1 MTRTIDPV
9 TLRLFV
15 AVCEERNIARAAA
28 REALVASAVS
38 KRIGAVEQQLG
49 TPLLVRGRRGIEPTP
64 AGEALLRQAR
74 DVLGA
79 MERLH
84 AELSGFASG
93 VQGSVRMVASISALA
108 ERLPEDVAAFITQ
121 HPAVRVSLDEITG
134 AEAVRQVREGAAD
147 IGVTWDAVDARGLR
161 VLPYRADHLGVV
173 MPPSHPLA
181 GRRRVRFADT
191 LDHDW
196 ITTAPGGLID
206 TMLRREAARLG
217 RTITPRIQVTSI
229 EASAR
234 IAAAGLGLAILPVEA
249 AASLVAASRL
259 IVVPLHEPWAK
270 RRFVIATRDAEWLS
284 AASRALVAHLHGV
297 AGAGDRDAA
306 LSAGRGPGRPS

>member
-1 MTRTIDPV
+1 MSRHFDPV

-28 REALVASAVS
+28 REALVPSAVS
-38 KRIGAVEQQLG
+38 KRIGAIEQQLG
-49 TPLLVRGRRGIEPTP
+49 TPLLVRGRRGIEPTA
-64 AGEALLRQAR
+64 AGQALLRQAR

-108 ERLPEDVAAFITQ
+108 EWLPEDVAAFITR

-134 AEAVRQVREGAAD
+134 AVAVRQVREGAAD
-147 IGVTWDAVDARGLR
+147 IGVTWDAVDTRGLR
-161 VLPYRADHLGVV
+161 VLPYRSDHLGVV
-173 MPPSHPLA
+173 MHPEHPLA
-181 GRRRVRFADT
+181 GRKRLRFADT
-191 LDHDW
+191 LAHDW

-206 TMLRREAARLG
+206 TMLRRHAARLG

-234 IAAAGLGLAILPVEA
+234 IAAAGLGLAILPLEA
-249 AASLVAASRL
+249 AASVVSAAQVV
-259 IVVPLHEPWAK
+259 VVPLQEAWA
-270 RRFVIATRDAEWLS
+270 RRQFVIATRDEEWLS
-284 AASRALVAHLHGV
+284 AASRALALHLRDVARD
-297 AGAGDRDAA
+297 GAG
-306 LSAGRGPGRPS
+306 

>member
-1 MTRTIDPV
+1 MERHFDPV
-9 TLRLFV
+9 TLRLFI
-15 AVCEERNIARAAA
+15 AVCEEGNIARAAA

-64 AGEALLRQAR
+64 AGQALLRQAR

-79 MERLH
+79 MERMH
-84 AELSGFASG
+84 VELSEFASG

-108 ERLPEDVAAFITQ
+108 EWLPEDVAAFITR
-121 HPAVRVSLDEITG
+121 HPAVRVSLDEVTG
-134 AEAVRQVREGAAD
+134 AAAVRQVREGASD
-147 IGVTWDAVDARGLR
+147 IGVTWDAVDTHGLQ
-161 VLPYRADHLGVV
+161 VLPYRSDHLGVV

-181 GRRRVRFADT
+181 QRKRVRFADT

-206 TMLRREAARLG
+206 TMLRRHAARLG
-217 RTITPRIQVTSI
+217 RTINPRIQVTSI

-234 IAAAGLGLAILPVEA
+234 ITAAGLGLAILPIEA
-249 AASLVAASRL
+249 AASLVAAARL
-259 IVVPLHEPWAK
+259 IVVPLHESWA
-270 RRFVIATRDAEWLS
+270 RRHFVIVTRDDAWLS
-284 AASRALVAHLHGV
+284 AASRALAAHL
-297 AGAGDRDAA
+297 RDVAA
-306 LSAGRGPGRPS
+306 LPGG

>member
-1 MTRTIDPV
+1 MSRHFDPI

-15 AVCEERNIARAAA
+15 AVCEERNIARAAV

-38 KRIGAVEQQLG
+38 KRIGAIEQQLG

-64 AGEALLRQAR
+64 AGQVLLRQAR

-79 MERLH
+79 MERMH
-84 AELSGFASG
+84 AELSEFASG

-108 ERLPEDVAAFITQ
+108 EWLPEDVAAFITC

-134 AEAVRQVREGAAD
+134 AVAVRQVREGAAD
-147 IGVTWDAVDARGLR
+147 IGVTWDAVDTRGLR
-161 VLPYRADHLGVV
+161 VLPYRTDHLGVV

-181 GRRRVRFADT
+181 VRSRVRFADT

-229 EASAR
+229 EASTR
-234 IAAAGLGLAILPVEA
+234 VAAAGLGLAILPLEA
-249 AASLVAASRL
+249 AASQVAAARVV
-259 IVVPLHEPWAK
+259 VVPLHEPWAR
-270 RRFVIATRDAEWLS
+270 RRFVVVTRDEEWLS
-284 AASRALVAHLHGV
+284 AASRALAMHLHEV
-297 AGAGDRDAA
+297 AREAA
-306 LSAGRGPGRPS
+306 S

>member
-1 MTRTIDPV
+1 MAEAYHGAMERHFDPV

-15 AVCEERNIARAAA
+15 AVCEEGNIARAAA

-38 KRIGAVEQQLG
+38 KRIGAVEQQVG

-64 AGEALLRQAR
+64 AGQALLRQAR

-79 MERLH
+79 MARMH
-84 AELSGFASG
+84 AELSEFASG

-108 ERLPEDVAAFITQ
+108 EWLPEDVAAFITR

-147 IGVTWDAVDARGLR
+147 IGVTWDAVDSRGLR
-161 VLPYRADHLGVV
+161 VLPYRCDHLGVV
-173 MPPSHPLA
+173 MPQAHPLA
-181 GRRRVRFADT
+181 GRKRLRFADT

-206 TMLRREAARLG
+206 TMLRRHAARLG

-229 EASAR
+229 EASTR
-234 IAAAGLGLAILPVEA
+234 IAAAGLGLALLPLEAVASQVA
-249 AASLVAASRL
+249 AARL
-259 IVVPLHEPWAK
+259 IVVPLHEPWA
-270 RRFVIATRDAEWLS
+270 RRNFLVVTRDDEWLS
-284 AASRALVAHLHGV
+284 AASRALATHLSDVA
-297 AGAGDRDAA
+297 RD
-306 LSAGRGPGRPS
+306 SA

>member
-1 MTRTIDPV
+1 MSRHFDPI

-15 AVCEERNIARAAA
+15 AVCEERNIARAAV

-38 KRIGAVEQQLG
+38 KRIGAIEQQLG

-64 AGEALLRQAR
+64 AGQVLLRQAR

-79 MERLH
+79 MERMH
-84 AELSGFASG
+84 AELSEFASG

-108 ERLPEDVAAFITQ
+108 EWLPEDVAAFITG

-134 AEAVRQVREGAAD
+134 AVAVRQVREGAAD
-147 IGVTWDAVDARGLR
+147 IGVTWDAVDTRGLR
-161 VLPYRADHLGVV
+161 VLPYRTDHLGVV

-181 GRRRVRFADT
+181 VRSRVRFADT

-229 EASAR
+229 EASTR
-234 IAAAGLGLAILPVEA
+234 VAAAGLGLAILPLEA
-249 AASLVAASRL
+249 AASQVAAARVV
-259 IVVPLHEPWAK
+259 VVPLHEPWAR
-270 RRFVIATRDAEWLS
+270 RRFVVVTRDEEWLS
-284 AASRALVAHLHGV
+284 AASRALAMHLHEV
-297 AGAGDRDAA
+297 AREGA
-306 LSAGRGPGRPS
+306 S